1 MGMSKAVEV
10 NVRNLR
16 RFMDAQGLNMSELS
30 RTCNRSE
37 AFISAICATG
47 RSSQTGV
54 EVVSE
59 ALHVRRDEL
68 LADSAP
74 APIPAEDDAAQ
85 LRRNVA
91 GMTLSL
97 QTVERAVRGFDE
109 RLVGLE
115 NGVQALLDA
124 LGVQTITGGA
134 HGNI

>member
-1 MGMSKAVEV
+1 MSKAVEI

-30 RTCNRSE
+30 RLCKRSN
-37 AFISAICATG
+37 AFISTVCATG
-47 RSSQTGV
+47 RSARNSV
-54 EVVSE
+54 DVIAE

-74 APIPAEDDAAQ
+74 APIPVDDDAAQ

-109 RLVGLE
+109 RLNGLE
-115 NGVQALLDA
+115 AGVQALMDA

-134 HGNI
+134 HGNV